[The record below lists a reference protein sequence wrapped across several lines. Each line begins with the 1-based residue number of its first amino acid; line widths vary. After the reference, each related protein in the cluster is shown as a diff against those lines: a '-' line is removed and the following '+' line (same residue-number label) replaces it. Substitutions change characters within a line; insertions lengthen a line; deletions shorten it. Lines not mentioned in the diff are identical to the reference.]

1 MKYKLAKI
9 GMILFIVLFLVC
21 VLGVLFSKAQS
32 YTLKGKTLYMH
43 GVTNL
48 PYAVER
54 KSFKGSFIPF
64 GHDLAYKW
72 RKIRL
77 NDKVVRFKYIV
88 SDEGR
93 FWSKF

>member
-1 MKYKLAKI
+1 MKKLLLALL
-9 GMILFIVLFLVC
+9 IL
-21 VLGVLFSKAQS
+21 SATAKAQS
-32 YTLKGKTLYMH
+32 YTLKGKTLYIHSNVQNMH
-43 GVTNL
+43 IANL

-54 KSFKGSFIPF
+54 KSFKGSFIPL
-64 GHDLAYKW
+64 GHDLAYEW

>member
-1 MKYKLAKI
+1 MKKLLLALL
-9 GMILFIVLFLVC
+9 IL
-21 VLGVLFSKAQS
+21 SATAKAQS
-32 YTLKGKTLYMH
+32 YTLKGKTLYIH
-43 GVTNL
+43 CNFAKHSVTNL

-54 KSFKGSFIPF
+54 KSFKGSFIPN

-72 RKIRL
+72 RKISL
-77 NDKVVRFKYIV
+77 NGKVVRFKYIV